1 MLRCSRFGDRSIPD
15 DEMRVFIAFLCLLAA
30 AVGWNT
36 GLACAIGA
44 PVEPFPTPALETDR
58 GTGRQSP
65 TFSSID
71 DFSGKAQLPPS
82 SLLQQIPAKAHAV
95 LKAIQDRGGDP
106 LPGYAGGRRFQNR
119 ERRLP
124 LGTYREY
131 DVEPRRRG
139 KNRGAERIVIER
151 QTGKAYYT
159 GDHYRTFVPMN

>member
-1 MLRCSRFGDRSIPD
+1 MKL
-15 DEMRVFIAFLCLLAA
+15 RVFISLLCLLAA

-36 GLACAIGA
+36 GLGYAIGP
-44 PVEPFPTPALETDR
+44 PVEPFPQAA
-58 GTGRQSP
+58 P
-65 TFSSID
+65 TSSI
-71 DFSGKAQLPPS
+71 DFSGKTPGPPS
-82 SLLQQIPAKAHAV
+82 SLVQQIPAKAHAV

-106 LPGYAGGRRFQNR
+106 LPGYVGGRIFQNR

-124 LGTYREY
+124 RGNYREY